1 MKMAPSKAELA
12 LLLLS
17 VSISVA
23 VLAGAYE
30 CVENVRYQRWK
41 NQFDAI
47 GWLTVPSPNP
57 VLMWEYRPGG
67 SWAELSMNRWGF
79 RDRDYETPAKPAD
92 TYRIAFLGDSVALGL
107 GVAAN
112 DVFVPH
118 FEDAA
123 NARGLHRNVQA
134 LNFSVDGYNTVQI
147 YEMLRTKVLGFA
159 PDKVVYVLCLNDFDF
174 EDASG
179 EKILYF
185 RKPDSFLM
193 KTLER
198 VYRQRIYQQLLG
210 GTFHHYF
217 FEKNREVV
225 FQKIRDM
232 HALLRDSGIGF
243 HVVVVPVFPDSM
255 SDFAHY
261 PLRDI
266 HAGIGA
272 FLAREGIPRLDL
284 LDAFAAQRNPPA
296 FYSLDAWH
304 PNAEGHRLIAQK
316 TLEALLPA
324 RGNHI
329 GPGAGGNR
337 VPDEPSPARDVQ
349 REGDAAVT
357 ASCSSSDVRIIHAA
371 PGGLVSS
378 APHRTRSPASACMRT
393 VAHPDDPRS
402 PPPVPSRLPHTDP
415 DCCTPAGVPAH

>member
-1 MKMAPSKAELA
+1 MKIVPSKAELA

-30 CVENVRYQRWK
+30 YFENTRYQRWK
-41 NQFDAI
+41 NQFDVI

-79 RDRDYETPAKPAD
+79 RDRDYETPVKPPD
-92 TYRIAFLGDSVALGL
+92 SYRIAFIGDSVTLGL
-107 GVAAN
+107 GVAAEE
-112 DVFVPH
+112 VFVRR

-123 NARGLHRNVQA
+123 NALGLQRTVQA

-147 YEMLRTKVLGFA
+147 YEMLRTKALAFT
-159 PDKVVYVLCLNDFDF
+159 PDKVVYALCLNDFDF

-193 KTLER
+193 KTIER
-198 VYRQRIYQQLLG
+198 VYRQRIYQQLAG

-217 FEKNREVV
+217 FDKNREVV

-232 HALLRDSGIGF
+232 QALLRERGIGF
-243 HVVVVPVFPDSM
+243 HVVVVPVFPDPAP
-255 SDFAHY
+255 DFAGY

-266 HAGIGA
+266 HAKIGA
-272 FLAREGIPRLDL
+272 FLGKQGIPHLDL
-284 LDAFAAQRNPPA
+284 LDAFAAERKPPA
-296 FYSLDAWH
+296 FYSLDLWH
-304 PNAEGHRLIAQK
+304 ANAEGHRLIARK

-324 RGNHI
+324 
-329 GPGAGGNR
+329 
-337 VPDEPSPARDVQ
+337 
-349 REGDAAVT
+349 EGDHIRAA
-357 ASCSSSDVRIIHAA
+357 AGRDRA
-371 PGGLVSS
+371 P
-378 APHRTRSPASACMRT
+378 
-393 VAHPDDPRS
+393 
-402 PPPVPSRLPHTDP
+402 
-415 DCCTPAGVPAH
+415 